1 MKNLNVEVIS
11 QLSDNYC
18 YAIYKKNHSSGIV
31 IDPSEPEK
39 IIYLL
44 GTLGDVN
51 FTEAMDALKK
61 FFGLEEE
68 ELSQIINEV
77 TEFNDNLLKEYSEK
91 A

>member
-1 MKNLNVEVIS
+1 MPLQN
-11 QLSDNYC
+11 
-18 YAIYKKNHSSGIV
+18 IV
-31 IDPSEPEK
+31 MNDREK

>member
-1 MKNLNVEVIS
+1 MKEYNSVPLQN
-11 QLSDNYC
+11 
-18 YAIYKKNHSSGIV
+18 IV
-31 IDPSEPEK
+31 MNDREK

>member
-1 MKNLNVEVIS
+1 LKEYNSVPLQN
-11 QLSDNYC
+11 
-18 YAIYKKNHSSGIV
+18 IV
-31 IDPSEPEK
+31 MNDREK

>member
-1 MKNLNVEVIS
+1 MN
-11 QLSDNYC
+11 DR
-18 YAIYKKNHSSGIV
+18 
-31 IDPSEPEK
+31 EK